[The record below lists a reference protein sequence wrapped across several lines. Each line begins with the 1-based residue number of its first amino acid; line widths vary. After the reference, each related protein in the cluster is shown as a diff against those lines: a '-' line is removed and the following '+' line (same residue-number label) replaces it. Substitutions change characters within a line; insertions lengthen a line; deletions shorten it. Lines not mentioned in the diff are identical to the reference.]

1 LSINQSYEEKKL
13 LLRVANGDEKAFEM
27 LVGQYGGLLH
37 RFLVRITRDSF
48 VADELVQDTF
58 LRIWITREGLPFVNN
73 FKSYLFKISQN
84 YAVNLFKRTI
94 RIKMSH
100 HQWLA
105 DLPEDRIEDHDEDW
119 RWHLFDQAVE
129 NLPPQQKK
137 VWIMA
142 RHEKKKYHEIALE
155 LQLSKETVKK
165 YLQFA
170 ATGIYK
176 YIETHPEL
184 CLLLILIFFEL

>member
-1 LSINQSYEEKKL
+1 MSINQSYEEKRL
-13 LLRVANGDEKAFEM
+13 LLRVAKADEKAFEI

-37 RFLVRITRDSF
+37 SFLVRITRDSL

-58 LRIWITREGLPFVNN
+58 LRIWLTREGLPFVNN

-84 YAVNLFKRTI
+84 YAINFFKRTI
-94 RIKMSH
+94 KIKMKH

-105 DLPEDRIEDHDEDW
+105 DISFEDQTDDYSEDRKW
-119 RWHLFDQAVE
+119 RLFDVAVE

-142 RHEKKKYHEIALE
+142 RHEKKKYHEIATE
-155 LQLSKETVKK
+155 LQLTRETVKK

-170 ATGIYK
+170 ATAIFK

-184 CLLLILIFFEL
+184 GLLLVLIFS